1 MPSGRRHT
9 KHDHRSSDVIRRV
22 RIGLQHEAERPSMR
36 LVRCADEPLP
46 GELVKRSLDG
56 GHWQFQF
63 DEVTDEEVHIMTL
76 AIPGPRRTGRRSR
89 LLRDAEA
96 DFQEQRWTDTD
107 TASRPDRKDQ
117 LLESALILAS
127 DLSLPVVLQRIIELA
142 VKLTDARYGALGV
155 VGSDGRLRDFIT
167 TGLTP
172 DQRHAIGPLPVGKGI
187 LGVLIREAKPLR
199 LQRISDDPRHVGFP
213 ANHPPMHSFLGA
225 PVTARGRVFGNI
237 YLTEKQSAK
246 EFDAEDEA
254 ALLVLATQAGVAIE
268 NARLYEEARRRGQWL
283 DAVRE
288 ISSAI
293 LAGSESDTVLQT
305 IARRARDL
313 VSAATATIVTPST
326 GGDHDSLT
334 IAVADGAHADKLLGL
349 AVPMEGS
356 VSGDVIKSGLSTALA
371 DASRDSRA
379 YQPMIALGSM
389 GPMALVPLV
398 LRGRPFG
405 TLIVANPVG
414 GAVFDEEAV
423 RLVETFADQASVA
436 LEYGRAQREL
446 NRLSVLDERERIG
459 RELHDGVIQSLF
471 SVGMGLQ
478 ATANRSRDPEVES
491 RVEAAVTEIDRAIRD
506 LRNYIFGLRPGIL
519 ADRQLEQALEDLA
532 REFEE
537 KSGVTT
543 VTEIDGTVAAEL
555 APRAADL
562 VQLAREALSNVG
574 KHAQATTCRVS
585 LRRDGDQAILE
596 IDDDG
601 QGFDSAAPH
610 TGLGLRNLKDRGSA
624 IGGRVTVES
633 KAGEGS
639 TVRFAVPI

>member
-1 MPSGRRHT
+1 M
-9 KHDHRSSDVIRRV
+9 
-22 RIGLQHEAERPSMR
+22 
-36 LVRCADEPLP
+36 
-46 GELVKRSLDG
+46 
-56 GHWQFQF
+56 
-63 DEVTDEEVHIMTL
+63 
-76 AIPGPRRTGRRSR
+76 
-89 LLRDAEA
+89 
-96 DFQEQRWTDTD
+96 QRWTDTD

-213 ANHPPMHSFLGA
+213 ANHPPMQSFLGA

-283 DAVRE
+283 DSVRE

-326 GGDHDSLT
+326 GADHNSLT

-519 ADRQLEQALEDLA
+519 ADRQLEQALKDLA

-562 VQLAREALSNVG
+562 VQLTREALSNVG
-574 KHAQATTCRVS
+574 KHAEATTCRVS

-601 QGFDSAAPH
+601 RGFDPGAPH
-610 TGLGLRNLKDRGSA
+610 SGLGLRNLMDRGLA

-633 KAGEGS
+633 KATEGT

>member
-1 MPSGRRHT
+1 
-9 KHDHRSSDVIRRV
+9 
-22 RIGLQHEAERPSMR
+22 
-36 LVRCADEPLP
+36 
-46 GELVKRSLDG
+46 
-56 GHWQFQF
+56 
-63 DEVTDEEVHIMTL
+63 
-76 AIPGPRRTGRRSR
+76 
-89 LLRDAEA
+89 LLRDTEA
-96 DFQEQRWTDTD
+96 HFKSKRWKNSGM
-107 TASRPDRKDQ
+107 ASRPDRKDQ

-155 VGSDGRLRDFIT
+155 LGSDGRLRDFIT
-167 TGLTP
+167 TGITP
-172 DQRHAIGPLPVGKGI
+172 DQRRAIGPLPLGEGI

-213 ANHPPMHSFLGA
+213 ANHPPMQSFLGA
-225 PVTARGRVFGNI
+225 PVIAKGRVFGNI

-246 EFDAEDEA
+246 EFDAEDEG

-293 LAGSESDTVLQT
+293 LSGAESDDVLRTV
-305 IARRARDL
+305 ARRARDL
-313 VSAATATIVTPST
+313 ANAATATIVTPST
-326 GGDHDSLT
+326 DGNRDSLT
-334 IAVADGAHADKLLGL
+334 IAIADGAHADELVGL
-349 AVPMEGS
+349 AVPLEGS
-356 VSGDVIKSGLSTALA
+356 VSGDVIKSGLPTALA
-371 DASRDSRA
+371 DASRDSRT
-379 YQPMIALGSM
+379 YQPMIALGHM
-389 GPMALVPLV
+389 GPMVLVPLV

-405 TLIVANPVG
+405 TLTVANPVG
-414 GAVFDEEAV
+414 GTVFDEEAI

-436 LEYGRAQREL
+436 LEYGRAQREVS
-446 NRLSVLDERERIG
+446 RLTVLDERERIG

-491 RVEAAVTEIDRAIRD
+491 RVEAAVGEIDRAIRD

-532 REFEE
+532 GEFGE
-537 KSGVTT
+537 KSGVIT
-543 VTEIDGTVAAEL
+543 VTDIDGTVAAEL

-562 VQLAREALSNVG
+562 VQLTREALSNVG

-601 QGFDSAAPH
+601 QGFDTAAPH
-610 TGLGLRNLKDRGSA
+610 TGLGLRNLKDRGQA
-624 IGGRVTVES
+624 IGGRMTVES
-633 KAGEGS
+633 KASEGT
-639 TVRFAVPI
+639 TVSFAVPL